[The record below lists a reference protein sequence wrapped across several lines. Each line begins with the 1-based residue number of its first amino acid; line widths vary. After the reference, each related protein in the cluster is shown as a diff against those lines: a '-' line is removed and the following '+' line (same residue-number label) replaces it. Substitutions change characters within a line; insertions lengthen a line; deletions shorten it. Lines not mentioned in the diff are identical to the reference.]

1 MKSEPT
7 SVIKNAKDQ
16 DNEEEKDELKV
27 VDLTS
32 RMYKLV
38 VIHTTEGVLQSE
50 VWKELGLSSRDGS
63 RIAIRLEK
71 RGIIERGKVLANG
84 RWTYKLKALRL
95 PVDFRSIELIP
106 CTICAHEKKCRPDGI
121 INPCNCP
128 LEREEHG
135 LVDWTLNEYNAF
147 LEGREPT

>member
-1 MKSEPT
+1 VPKIE
-7 SVIKNAKDQ
+7 NAKPQ
-16 DNEEEKDELKV
+16 DTEGQIDELKV

-38 VIHTTEGVLQSE
+38 VIHNTEGVLQSQ

-84 RWTYKLKALRL
+84 RWTYKLKAIRL
-95 PVDFRSIELIP
+95 PVDFRSIEQVP
-106 CTICAHEKKCRPDGI
+106 CTCCSQEKKCRPDGI

-135 LVDWTLNEYNAF
+135 LIDWTLNEYNAH

>member
-1 MKSEPT
+1 MKSEP
-7 SVIKNAKDQ
+7 VPEIKKAKD
-16 DNEEEKDELKV
+16 KDKEGEIDLLKV

-38 VIHTTEGVLQSE
+38 VIHETDGVLQSQ

-84 RWTYKLKALRL
+84 RWTYKLKAIRL

-106 CTICAHEKKCRPDGI
+106 CTICAHEKKCTPDGI

-135 LVDWTLNEYNAF
+135 LVDWTLNEYSAF

>member
-1 MKSEPT
+1 LKNDSVSNMNKTEHKDVNPASE
-7 SVIKNAKDQ
+7 
-16 DNEEEKDELKV
+16 ELKV

-38 VIHTTEGVLQSE
+38 VIHDTDGVLQSQ

-84 RWTYKLKALRL
+84 RWTYKLKAIRL

-106 CTICAHEKKCRPDGI
+106 CTTCTHEKKCRPDGI

-135 LVDWTLNEYNAF
+135 LIDWTLNEYNAF
-147 LEGREPT
+147 LEGREAT

>member
-1 MKSEPT
+1 MKSDSAP
-7 SVIKNAKDQ
+7 KMDNNKHQ
-16 DNEEEKDELKV
+16 DTNSEIDELKV

-38 VIHTTEGVLQSE
+38 VIHNTEGVLQSQ

-71 RGIIERGKVLANG
+71 RGIIERGKILANG
-84 RWTYKLKALRL
+84 RWTYKFMAIRL

-135 LVDWTLNEYNAF
+135 LVDWTLNEFNAF
-147 LEGREPT
+147 LEGRETT

>member
-1 MKSEPT
+1 MKDVSGPVEENGSP
-7 SVIKNAKDQ
+7 Q
-16 DNEEEKDELKV
+16 DGETELDDLKV
-27 VDLTS
+27 IDLTS

-38 VIHTTEGVLQSE
+38 VIHNTEGVLQSE

-71 RGIIERGKVLANG
+71 RGIIERDKVLANG
-84 RWTYKLKALRL
+84 RWTYKLKAIRL

-106 CTICAHEKKCRPDGI
+106 CTVCGHEKKCRPDGI

-128 LEREEHG
+128 LERESNG
-135 LVDWTLNEYNAF
+135 LVDWTINEYNAF
-147 LEGREPT
+147 QGNAETT

>member
-1 MKSEPT
+1 MKSYSGPKIDNNEH
-7 SVIKNAKDQ
+7 KDT
-16 DNEEEKDELKV
+16 DSETDELKV

-38 VIHTTEGVLQSE
+38 VIHNTEGVLQSQ

-84 RWTYKLKALRL
+84 RWTYKLKAIRL

-106 CTICAHEKKCRPDGI
+106 CTVCTHEKKCRPDGI

-147 LEGREPT
+147 LEGREIT